1 MFLALF
7 QQLHKRLV
15 VCCLSLR
22 FDLHL
27 THLTS
32 TCCTRFYVSVIVYV
46 YPCVSMCIGSQ
57 RGIRGIGQS
66 YHYAKCK
73 HANSLFICLNYVFSC
88 TFCILFFA
96 YWFVFVL
103 FYVILSSI
111 VLLEV
116 LTIKRPWRATDNGR
130 HWRHQRRSAAYVPT
144 QVCHPSFEV
153 TRCWCLVTISWPWKS
168 CPPESSRKKRRKG
181 VELFFWFKAVWF

>member
-96 YWFVFVL
+96 YWFVC
-103 FYVILSSI
+103 VILCYS
-111 VLLEV
+111 VF
-116 LTIKRPWRATDNGR
+116 
-130 HWRHQRRSAAYVPT
+130 H
-144 QVCHPSFEV
+144 
-153 TRCWCLVTISWPWKS
+153 CLVRSTYYQATLSNWQRTALKTSETFGSIRPHPGMPSEFWS
-168 CPPESSRKKRRKG
+168 DSVLVSRDHFVTMKIVSTRVQPQKTTERSG
-181 VELFFWFKAVWF
+181 VVFLI